1 MVSEAPEPKS
11 GFSESQ
17 NSACTSNNIISGS
30 HGLSPGTV
38 LTAPQT
44 MFHLNLTIPQ
54 GGRY

>member
-30 HGLSPGTV
+30 HGLSPGPV